1 MKPQFTLIAAMDA
14 NRLLA
19 NEHGIPWH
27 LPRDVAQF
35 REYTKDKWLLL
46 GRRTFEEMRG
56 WFTEG
61 HMPLVLTR
69 QNDFVPG
76 IGRVVATIEEAL
88 TLAERAGQTE
98 LVCCGG
104 AQVYAAALL
113 HADRLVLSRVQATF
127 PTDTAPVYFP
137 LWPAHEWKMVSETTC
152 PADSENNW
160 AMRSVVLTRLK
171 TDQH

>member
-1 MKPQFTLIAAMDA
+1 MDE

-56 WFTEG
+56 WFTGG

-69 QNDFVPG
+69 QNDFIPG
-76 IGRVVATIEEAL
+76 IGHAVATIEEAL
-88 TLAERAGQTE
+88 TLADRAGQAE

-104 AQVYAAALL
+104 AQIYSAALP
-113 HADRLVLSRVQATF
+113 HADHLVLTLVQGTF
-127 PTDTAPVYFP
+127 PSGSAPVYFP
-137 LWPAHEWKMVSETTC
+137 LWQGDEWKIVSEKTY
-152 PADSENNW
+152 PRDSENHW
-160 AMRSVVLTRLK
+160 AMRKVGLDKVA
-171 TDQH
+171 H